1 MRIPHQSKGHM
12 RFMAGT
18 EWIGTA
24 GINSSQAIIQ
34 PAQYPILVAG
44 SDVTHTAYIPWFL
57 PPFSSLVYCLPG
69 PGSGGFQCA
78 FLG

>member
-1 MRIPHQSKGHM
+1 MKTPHQSTGQM

-18 EWIGTA
+18 QWMGTA
-24 GINSSQAIIQ
+24 GINSSQAIIR
-34 PAQYPILVAG
+34 PPRHPIHVAG

-57 PPFSSLVYCLPG
+57 PPFSSFVYCLPG
-69 PGSGGFQCA
+69 PGPGGFQCV